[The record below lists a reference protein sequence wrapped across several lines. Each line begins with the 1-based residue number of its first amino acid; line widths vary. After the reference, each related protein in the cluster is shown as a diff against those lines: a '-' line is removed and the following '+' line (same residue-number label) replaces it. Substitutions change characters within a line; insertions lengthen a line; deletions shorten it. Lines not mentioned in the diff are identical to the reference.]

1 MTMHRRYG
9 WLVLLSVV
17 VVAASVYA
25 GWAEFQPDP
34 QLPFTVRW
42 MDAQHARI
50 EPIPGLTPASLR
62 AGDRLELAA
71 QPRAT
76 RIALVTSEQ
85 TNLPSSA
92 SYPLVIERGAAQVT
106 VTVHA
111 VNGNTGALVSWA
123 DWVGL
128 YTIILVAGIALL
140 ALWRGHDRAAWGMAL
155 WAMAQI
161 PLANASAE
169 AFAPYGNGLALLGL
183 IGYYGFNLLA
193 RIGFYAMAESIA
205 GSALNPRRRALW
217 RGLFALVLSAT
228 TITQLGGPIAGVAA
242 GWAGLM
248 QPWLALLLLAAY
260 LVPIALLIA
269 SYRHADARQRQRLR
283 WLLWGSVVFVAGLAF
298 GDLPLPLRLVV
309 IAVLNNGLITL
320 GAAMMLYAVLRHRVV
335 DVTVVLNRA
344 LVYAATTSLVLGLFA
359 LLESLIEHTALGH
372 GASLL
377 LELAVPLA
385 LGAGLSTVHRRIEAM
400 VERFIFRHQYRME
413 AALRLFAEDCAFITQ
428 PQKLFELGVEQIA
441 RHTGA
446 PLVALYERGAES
458 YACRRQRGERALPE
472 TVAADDLAFVALRAR
487 NAALDLH
494 DSQSA
499 LGASGHAFPLMLRG
513 NLLGALVVGERTGEH
528 YAADERALLFHVAH
542 EMGMAL
548 FALRAQESEAQAQES
563 KTQAQSA
570 EARARASEA
579 LVRATE
585 NQLQDACS
593 REAEARSR
601 EAEARARE
609 AEAHARESALLNALS
624 ALGSSVGR

>member
-25 GWAEFQPDP
+25 GWVEFQPGP

-92 SYPLVIERGAAQVT
+92 SYPLVIERGAAQVK

-111 VNGNTGALVSWA
+111 VNGNTGALVSWG
-123 DWVGL
+123 DWLGL
-128 YTIILVAGIALL
+128 YAIILFAGIVLL
-140 ALWRGHDRAAWGMAL
+140 ALWRGHDRAAWGVAL
-155 WAMAQI
+155 WAMAQA
-161 PLANASAE
+161 PLEVASVAV
-169 AFAPYGNGLALLGL
+169 FAPYGNGLALLGL
-183 IGYYGFNLLA
+183 MGTVGFSLLA

-205 GSALNPRRRALW
+205 SSALSPRRRALW
-217 RGLFALVLSAT
+217 RGVFALVLGAAA
-228 TITQLGGPIAGVAA
+228 ITALGGPIVVVTAR
-242 GWAGLM
+242 WAGLM
-248 QPWLALLLLAAY
+248 QPWWGLLLLAAY

-298 GDLPLPLRLVV
+298 YDVPLPLSFVAIGMLDNALV
-309 IAVLNNGLITL
+309 TL

-413 AALRLFAEDCAFITQ
+413 AALRRFAEDCAFITQ
-428 PQKLFELGVEQIA
+428 PQKLFELGVEQIT

-446 PLVALYERGAES
+446 PFVALYERGAEG

-472 TVAADDLAFVALRAR
+472 MVAADDLAFVALRAR

-513 NLLGALVVGERTGEH
+513 NLLGALVVGERPGEH

-548 FALRAQESEAQAQES
+548 FALRAQESEEQAQA
-563 KTQAQSA
+563 A

-585 NQLQDACS
+585 NQLQDA
-593 REAEARSR
+593 
-601 EAEARARE
+601 RARE
-609 AEAHARESALLNALS
+609 ADARTRELALLNALS
-624 ALGSSVGR
+624 ALGSGVGR

>member
-1 MTMHRRYG
+1 MHRRYG

-25 GWAEFQPDP
+25 GWMFFQPAP
-34 QLPFTVRW
+34 QLPFTVHW
-42 MDAQHARI
+42 VDANHARI
-50 EPIPGLTPASLR
+50 EPIPGLTPPTLH

-76 RIALVTSEQ
+76 RIALVTSEW

-92 SYPLVIERGAAQVT
+92 SYPLVIERGAAQVN
-106 VTVHA
+106 VSVHA
-111 VNGNTGALVSWA
+111 VDGNSGALANWA
-123 DWVGL
+123 AWIGL
-128 YTIILVAGIALL
+128 YTVILFAGIALL
-140 ALWRGHDRAAWGMAL
+140 ALWRGHDRAAAGMAL
-155 WAMAQI
+155 WALAAI
-161 PLANASAE
+161 PLTLASAGI
-169 AFAPYGNGLALLGL
+169 FAPGGNRLALLGL
-183 IGYYGFNLLA
+183 MGYFGFALLA
-193 RIGFYAMAESIA
+193 RIGFYVMAESIA
-205 GSALNPRRRALW
+205 GSALSPRRRALW
-217 RGLFALVLSAT
+217 RGLFALVLGAAA
-228 TITQLGGPIAGVAA
+228 ITLLGGRIAVVTA

-248 QPWLALLLLAAY
+248 QPWLGLLMLAAY
-260 LVPIALLIA
+260 LVPIALLIV
-269 SYRHADARQRQRLR
+269 SYRHADARGRQRLR

-298 GDLPLPLRLVV
+298 VDLPLPLSVV
-309 IAVLNNGLITL
+309 ARTMLNGGLNTL
-320 GAAMMLYAVLRHRVV
+320 GAAAMLYAVLRHRVV

-413 AALRLFAEDCAFITQ
+413 AALRRFAEDCAFITQ

-446 PLVALYERGAES
+446 PLVALYERGAEG
-458 YACRRQRGERALPE
+458 YVCMRQRGERVLPE
-472 TVAADDLAFVALRAR
+472 TVVADDLAFVALRAR

-513 NLLGALVVGERTGEH
+513 NLLGALVVGERPGER

-548 FALRAQESEAQAQES
+548 FALRAQESEARAEESAAQAQEC
-563 KTQAQSA
+563 KTQAHSA

-579 LVRATE
+579 LARATE
-585 NQLQDACS
+585 NQLQDA
-593 REAEARSR
+593 RT
-601 EAEARARE
+601 
-609 AEAHARESALLNALS
+609 RESALLNALS
-624 ALGSSVGR
+624 AVGSGVGR